1 MQAQLIID
9 AMIRQQ
15 TILIAHLATAAGM
28 RAPLAHVADQIFLDI
43 SNELRRQGVGAKVI
57 ADMFG
62 MALRSWQ
69 AKIRRATE
77 SRTDVGR
84 TLWEAVYSFLSHHGQ
99 VSRSRI
105 LERFKYDE
113 DVMLKGVLNDLV
125 ESQLI
130 FKAGRGD
137 STSYI
142 MAPSN
147 IDVASTD
154 ESNTRNDQTDALIM
168 VTLYHSQPAKVEG
181 LQQQLNLPL
190 DIIRESLNRL
200 ESNGLSRKDDEGWYC
215 QSLYLPTDD
224 PVVWGAALLDHY
236 QSVISALCIKLR
248 GGNDRAR
255 DYDLTGGS
263 TYSFN
268 FWTGHPLEAEI
279 TGLLKEFR
287 YKMSNLSA
295 KKKAL
300 NIQCPDHLEESKLI
314 FYFGQAIIEEKL

>member
-1 MQAQLIID
+1 MQVQVMID
-9 AMIRQQ
+9 AMVRQQ

-43 SNELRRQGVGAKVI
+43 SQELRRQGVGVKVI

-69 AKIRRATE
+69 AKVQRATE

-84 TLWEAVYSFLSHHGQ
+84 TLWEAVYSFLSSHGQ

-105 LERFKYDE
+105 FDRFKYDE
-113 DVMLKGVLNDLV
+113 EPVLRGVLNDLV
-125 ESQLI
+125 ENQLI

-137 STSYI
+137 STIYI

-147 IDVASTD
+147 LSVDTD
-154 ESNTRNDQTDALIM
+154 ETSKTRADQLDALIQ
-168 VTLYHSQPAKVEG
+168 VSLHHGQPMTVDD
-181 LQQQLNLPL
+181 LQQQLNLPQKV
-190 DIIRESLNRL
+190 IEESLIRL
-200 ESNGLSRKDDEGWYC
+200 ASNGLSRQDDEGWHC

-224 PVVWGAALLDHY
+224 PVVWGAAMLDHY
-236 QSVISALCIKLR
+236 QSVISALCVKLR

-255 DYDLTGGS
+255 DHDLTGGS

-268 FWTGHPLEAEI
+268 FWAGHPLESEI
-279 TGLLKEFR
+279 TGLLKDFR
-287 YKMSNLSA
+287 HKLSDLRSREELL
-295 KKKAL
+295 KIK
-300 NIQCPDHLEESKLI
+300 CPNSVEQSKLV
-314 FYFGQAIIEEKL
+314 FYFGQAIIEEED

>member
-1 MQAQLIID
+1 MQAQVLID

-28 RAPLAHVADQIFLDI
+28 RAPLAHIADQIFLDI
-43 SNELRRQGVGAKVI
+43 SQELRRQGVGVKVI

-69 AKIRRATE
+69 AKVRRTTE

-84 TLWEAVYSFLSHHGQ
+84 TLWEAVYSFLSKHGQ

-113 DVMLKGVLNDLV
+113 EPVLKGVLNDLV

-137 STSYI
+137 STIYI
-142 MAPSN
+142 MAPSSIN
-147 IDVASTD
+147 IDDD
-154 ESNTRNDQTDALIM
+154 ESGSKNDQLDAL
-168 VTLYHSQPAKVEG
+168 VLVALHHGQPMREDEIQKHF
-181 LQQQLNLPL
+181 NLPL
-190 DIIRESLNRL
+190 DKIKESLKRL
-200 ESNGLSRKDDEGWYC
+200 ENDARARQDDEGWHC

-236 QSVISALCIKLR
+236 QSVIRALCVKLR

-255 DYDLTGGS
+255 DQDVTGGS
-263 TYSFN
+263 TYSFK
-268 FWTGHPLEAEI
+268 FWPGHPLEDEI
-279 TGLLKEFR
+279 TGLLKNFR
-287 YKMSNLSA
+287 LSLSDLRA
-295 KKKAL
+295 REEAL
-300 NIQCPDHLEESKLI
+300 KIHCPENVEHSKLI
-314 FYFGQAIIEEKL
+314 FYFGQAIIEEEI

>member
-1 MQAQLIID
+1 MQAQILID

-28 RAPLAHVADQIFLDI
+28 RAPLAHIADQIFLEI
-43 SNELRRQGVGAKVI
+43 STELRKQGVGVKVI

-84 TLWEAVYSFLSHHGQ
+84 TLWEAVYSYLSTHGQ
-99 VSRSRI
+99 VNRSKI

-113 DVMLKGVLNDLV
+113 EAVLKGVLNDLV

-137 STSYI
+137 STIYI
-142 MAPSN
+142 MAPS
-147 IDVASTD
+147 TL
-154 ESNTRNDQTDALIM
+154 NTLDKEETTTKNDQLDALIL
-168 VTLYHSQPAKVEG
+168 VTLYHGQPMQETDFK
-181 LQQQLNLPL
+181 QNLNLSTSVL
-190 DIIRESLNRL
+190 EKGLERL
-200 ESNGLSRKDDEGWYC
+200 ESNGLIRQDDTGWHC
-215 QSLYLPTDD
+215 QSFYLPTDD

-236 QSVISALCIKLR
+236 QSVIRALCVKLR

-255 DYDLTGGS
+255 DRDLTGGS
-263 TYSFN
+263 TYSFKI
-268 FWTGHPLEAEI
+268 WAGHPLETEI

-287 YKMSNLSA
+287 VRLEDLWARKEASEE
-295 KKKAL
+295 
-300 NIQCPDHLEESKLI
+300 QCPDDQEPSKLI
-314 FYFGQAIIEEKL
+314 FYFGQAIIEDEV

>member
-1 MQAQLIID
+1 MQVQIIID

-28 RAPLAHVADQIFLDI
+28 RAPLAHIADQIFLEI
-43 SNELRRQGVGAKVI
+43 SQELRRQGVGVKVI

-69 AKIRRATE
+69 AKVRRATE

-84 TLWEAVYSFLSHHGQ
+84 TLWEAVYSFLSSHGQ

-105 LERFKYDE
+105 FDRFKYDE
-113 DVMLKGVLNDLV
+113 EPVLRGILNDLV

-137 STSYI
+137 STIYI
-142 MAPSN
+142 MAPSMIN
-147 IDVASTD
+147 ASDD
-154 ESNTRNDQTDALIM
+154 EESKTKEEQLDALIL
-168 VTLYHSQPAKVEG
+168 VSLHHNQPAQLDA
-181 LQQQLNLPL
+181 LQSNLNLPSE
-190 DIIRESLNRL
+190 IIQNSLNRL
-200 ESNGLSRKDDEGWYC
+200 ESNGLARQDDEGWHC

-236 QSVISALCIKLR
+236 QSVIKALCIKLR

-255 DYDLTGGS
+255 DRDLTGGS

-268 FWTGHPLEAEI
+268 FWPGHPLESEI

-287 YKMSNLSA
+287 DKLSDLRA
-295 KKKAL
+295 REEDL
-300 NIQCPDHLEESKLI
+300 NVDCPDALEQSQLI
-314 FYFGQAIIEEKL
+314 FYFGQAIVEEEV

>member
-1 MQAQLIID
+1 MQVQVIID

-28 RAPLAHVADQIFLDI
+28 RAPLAHIADQIFLEI
-43 SNELRRQGVGAKVI
+43 SQELRRQGVGVKVI

-69 AKIRRATE
+69 AKVRRATE

-84 TLWEAVYSFLSHHGQ
+84 TLWEAVYSFLSEHGQ

-105 LERFKYDE
+105 FDRFKYDE
-113 DVMLKGVLNDLV
+113 EAVLRGVLNDLV

-137 STSYI
+137 STLYM
-142 MAPSN
+142 MAPSTLN
-147 IDVASTD
+147 DDD
-154 ESNTRNDQTDALIM
+154 EETQTKEEQLDALIL
-168 VTLYHSQPAKVEG
+168 VSLHHGQPMKVVD
-181 LQQQLNLPL
+181 LKQHLNLSSEEIEKSVL
-190 DIIRESLNRL
+190 RL
-200 ESNGLSRKDDEGWYC
+200 ESNGLASQDEDGWYC

-236 QSVISALCIKLR
+236 QSVISALCVKLR

-255 DYDLTGGS
+255 DRDLTGGS

-268 FWTGHPLEAEI
+268 LWEGHPMESEI

-287 YKMSNLSA
+287 HKLSDLRA
-295 KKKAL
+295 REEAL
-300 NIQCPDHLEESKLI
+300 KIECPEHLDQSKLI
-314 FYFGQAIIEEKL
+314 FYFGQAIIEEEI